1 MKSNHPVKKPSP
13 RLPDLYDRLGFVL
26 ETTRNIEDQLASP
39 KLGITIPVD
48 TREFTLT
55 ASVLYVLLQDALY
68 IDDLW
73 GLAQFMD
80 KLAVRA
86 NENAESEM
94 FAQANWLRVAQTAG
108 ALRDELLALP
118 DAHHAEEDQLLAEV
132 KPGAKRRAR

>member
-1 MKSNHPVKKPSP
+1 MKSNHPVKKPPP

-26 ETTRNIEDQLASP
+26 ETTRHIEDQLASP

-68 IDDLW
+68 VDDLL

-86 NENAESEM
+86 DENAESEM
-94 FAQANWLRVAQTAG
+94 FAQANWLR
-108 ALRDELLALP
+108 DELLALP
-118 DAHHAEEDQLLAEV
+118 DSHHAEEDQLLAEV
-132 KPGAKRRAR
+132 KPGTKRQARVKV